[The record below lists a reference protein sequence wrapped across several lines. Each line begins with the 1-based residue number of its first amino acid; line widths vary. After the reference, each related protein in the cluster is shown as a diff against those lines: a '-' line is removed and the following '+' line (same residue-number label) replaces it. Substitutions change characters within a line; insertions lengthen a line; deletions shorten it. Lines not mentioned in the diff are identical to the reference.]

1 MFDVLIRYSWVALIA
16 IFYIFSA
23 YITIKNNSL
32 GGKWFW
38 VMVMV
43 NAMPLWAL
51 VSRYSKDI
59 VLDAFIFD
67 LVLVLGY
74 SFGLLYFTHTL
85 GKLGV
90 TNWLGIT
97 LMFLGLFLFKRG
109 L

>member
-1 MFDVLIRYSWVALIA
+1 MTFIALFYVL
-16 IFYIFSA
+16 SA

-38 VMVMV
+38 VMVLV
-43 NAMPLWAL
+43 NAMPLWAI
-51 VSRYSKDI
+51 VSRFSKDV

-67 LVLVLGY
+67 LVLILGY
-74 SFGLLYFTHTL
+74 SFGLLYFTQTL
-85 GKLGV
+85 SKLGV
-90 TNWLGIT
+90 INWLGIT